1 MLSNYSKSACLELKF
16 EEKKL
21 AASCSSLHKK
31 EKTDAAAFFVIV
43 YKNGYFE

>member
-16 EEKKL
+16 EEEKL
-21 AASCSSLHKK
+21 VASRSSLHKK
-31 EKTDAAAFFVIV
+31 EKTDAATFFVIG

>member
-16 EEKKL
+16 EKL
-21 AASCSSLHKK
+21 AASRWSLHKK
-31 EKTDAAAFFVIV
+31 EKTDAAAFFVID

>member
-16 EEKKL
+16 EKL
-21 AASCSSLHKK
+21 AASHSSLNKK
-31 EKTDAAAFFVIV
+31 EKTDASHFFVIV